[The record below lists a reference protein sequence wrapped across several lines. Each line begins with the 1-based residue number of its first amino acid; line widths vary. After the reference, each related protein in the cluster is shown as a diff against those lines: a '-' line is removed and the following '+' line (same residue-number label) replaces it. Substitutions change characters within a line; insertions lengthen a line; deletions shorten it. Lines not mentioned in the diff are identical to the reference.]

1 MSKIYLIFICLFVY
15 SLNIYAANIKDIIIY
30 TDEDVPYVTVDEKG
44 FINGGITTTVIFKV
58 LKKLNLPEKTIV
70 KAPWSRA
77 YNDATT
83 IPNTII
89 YPIVKTKE
97 RMEKLDFLF
106 KIIDSTVYFYKLGSR
121 SDIKVTKFDDAKK
134 YKICVQRN
142 DYRADFLA
150 SNGFKSIETAT
161 SSTLNVKKFVEER
174 CDLIVSTEIGIQSKL
189 KAINFEYKKIKKILP
204 LKELDSALY
213 AAINKETDV
222 KIKDQI
228 KKAAASVVS
237 ARPK

>member
-15 SLNIYAANIKDIIIY
+15 SFNLYAASIKDIIIY

-83 IPNTII
+83 MPNTII

-97 RMEKLDFLF
+97 RMEKLDYLF
-106 KIIDSTVYFYKLGSR
+106 KIIESTVYFYKLRSR
-121 SDIKVTKFDDAKK
+121 SDIQVKKFDDAKK

-142 DYRADFLA
+142 DYRSDFLMA
-150 SNGFKSIETAT
+150 KGFTSLEAAT
-161 SSTLNVKKFVEER
+161 SSTLNVKKFVEGR
-174 CDLIVSTEIGIQSKL
+174 CDLIVSTEIGLQSKL
-189 KAINFEYKKIKKILP
+189 KAIDFDYKNIQKILP

-213 AAINKETDV
+213 AAINKETDAN
-222 KIKDQI
+222 IKDQI
-228 KKAAASVVS
+228 KKAAASVIS
-237 ARPK
+237 SRTK